1 MKKIKLYS
9 FIIFIL
15 FQFNYSNATISTKIV
30 ANVGNEIITSYE
42 LKNKIRIILLLSGQE
57 LSQNNVDKAKNL
69 SMTSL
74 INYKIKKQ
82 EVIKYQIKIQKD
94 KNVERILNNLSKRF
108 DTNQEGLINIFI
120 KNNLDFNIYLE
131 EIKTEIAWQKLV
143 YRIYNNKINIDQINV
158 DKEVEKILSNQ
169 KEIEEY
175 ELAEIEVEF
184 DNELNKNNKIDVLKE
199 EIKKLGFENAALKY
213 SISASASENGKIGWV
228 SSTSLSKKILKKVKN
243 LNSGQVS
250 EPIILSK
257 SILFYKVLDIKK
269 IGVNN
274 VDREKLKNSIIE
286 REKNELLNLY
296 SNNYLSKLKNTMSI
310 SFK

>member
-120 KNNLDFNIYLE
+120 
-131 EIKTEIAWQKLV
+131 IK
-143 YRIYNNKINIDQINV
+143 
-158 DKEVEKILSNQ
+158 
-169 KEIEEY
+169 
-175 ELAEIEVEF
+175 
-184 DNELNKNNKIDVLKE
+184 
-199 EIKKLGFENAALKY
+199 
-213 SISASASENGKIGWV
+213 
-228 SSTSLSKKILKKVKN
+228 
-243 LNSGQVS
+243 
-250 EPIILSK
+250 
-257 SILFYKVLDIKK
+257 
-269 IGVNN
+269 
-274 VDREKLKNSIIE
+274 
-286 REKNELLNLY
+286 
-296 SNNYLSKLKNTMSI
+296 
-310 SFK
+310 